1 MNYELK
7 LIQGDN
13 NTMSRLPLDTQFD
26 DDEDF
31 DTVNDEFEGLTEHFK
46 TRESAE
52 VEQSYQSQQI
62 ERQLKENH
70 CETRVTAK
78 HRHGAESQ

>member
-7 LIQGDN
+7 LIHNDN

-26 DDEDF
+26 EDEDF

-52 VEQSYQSQQI
+52 IEQSY
-62 ERQLKENH
+62 
-70 CETRVTAK
+70 
-78 HRHGAESQ
+78 